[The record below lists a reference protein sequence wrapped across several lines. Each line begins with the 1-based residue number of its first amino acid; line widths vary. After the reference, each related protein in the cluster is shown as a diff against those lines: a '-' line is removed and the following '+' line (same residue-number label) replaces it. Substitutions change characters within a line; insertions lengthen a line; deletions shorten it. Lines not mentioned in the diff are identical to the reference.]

1 MVPVTGFLPIDDAS
15 GPPPVTRV
23 RSVLVV
29 VDTTNTPPGQTGT
42 VTVHEIRAER

>member
-1 MVPVTGFLPIDDAS
+1 
-15 GPPPVTRV
+15 
-23 RSVLVV
+23 VV